1 MKAAT
6 SPSSGPARPLRVL
19 HTADVHL
26 DSDSYASG
34 AGRRTH
40 RDLLRRAFRA
50 IVDMSRSEA
59 VDLVLIA
66 GDLFDHNR
74 VGDETV
80 AFVQGEL
87 RRAGRPVVVLPG
99 NHDCLNA
106 GAIYDRHDFA
116 AGSGLVRVVS
126 ALDGEAVEFP
136 ELQVVVWGRGMQDH
150 EPAFHPLDHLPARGS
165 ARWHIAMAHGFFH
178 GDGGR
183 VERSSRHRLG
193 LRGARTPS
201 RAHRREPGRCGGLLS
216 RRADRGL
223 VREVDCRPGRAG
235 RAVSGTW
242 GHGRVP
248 DDRPRSLR
256 RAPRLTVGGRS
267 TEAQGATASA

>member
-34 AGRRTH
+34 TGRRTH
-40 RDLLRRAFRA
+40 RELLRRAFRA
-50 IVDMSRSEA
+50 IVDMARSEA

-126 ALDGEAVEFP
+126 AFDGEAVEFP
-136 ELQVVVWGRGMQDH
+136 GLQVVVWGRGMQDH

-183 VERSSRHRLG
+183 VERSSPIFGEEIRDTGWDYVALG
-193 LRGARTPS
+193 HHHVPADVSRGGVVACYPGAPIVDWRGKSAAGQVALVELSPERGVTVESRTIVLDRS
-201 RAHRREPGRCGGLLS
+201 DEP
-216 RRADRGL
+216 RG
-223 VREVDCRPGRAG
+223 
-235 RAVSGTW
+235 
-242 GHGRVP
+242 
-248 DDRPRSLR
+248 
-256 RAPRLTVGGRS
+256 
-267 TEAQGATASA
+267 